1 MINQGWLF
9 TKQAIQRY
17 LHGIIFLCKKKL
29 SFSLESTFVKLALN
43 FQ

>member
-1 MINQGWLF
+1 MINQRWLY

-17 LHGIIFLCKKKL
+17 LYCIIFL
-29 SFSLESTFVKLALN
+29 FGINIFFVKLALN